1 MIPQVSKSA
10 GTLIESAS
18 FDERRAAVAEV
29 ANETGVM
36 LVKLGEQMFADEDAG
51 KFTTTQYSAMYC
63 TEQWNNT
70 THLAE
75 SGCRYVAQI
84 IVESLAKQSKRF
96 ATFVK

>member
-1 MIPQVSKSA
+1 
-10 GTLIESAS
+10 
-18 FDERRAAVAEV
+18 
-29 ANETGVM
+29 
-36 LVKLGEQMFADEDAG
+36 MFADEDAG